1 MVLIVCGDRPFE
13 GIEAVILDKDGTLAQ
28 AEPYLVALAQQR
40 AAFLSLQNPGTYD
53 LLLRTFGLQAAEA
66 PLNGAGLMAVGSRQE
81 NEIAA
86 AAHLA
91 LAGYTWTEARQRVQT
106 AFQQADGNLGN
117 KAAHMPLVPAVKPV
131 LQSLAEQQI
140 PIGILSADSRAN
152 IEAFVAH
159 YRLSPWIQAIRG
171 ADDPPAKPDPHCFQG
186 LCQTLGVSPQATLM
200 IGDAS
205 SDMILARQAG
215 AAGCIGFQGAWKIP
229 PAIDQAD
236 VLVQSWVEIR
246 VFV

>member
-1 MVLIVCGDRPFE
+1 MALIVCGDRPFE
-13 GIEAVILDKDGTLAQ
+13 GTEAVILDKDGTLAH
-28 AEPYLVALAQQR
+28 AEPYLVALAQRR

-53 LLLRTFGLQAAEA
+53 ILLRTFGLQAADA
-66 PLNGAGLMAVGSRQE
+66 PLNGAGLIAVGSRQE

-91 LAGYTWTEARQRVQT
+91 LAGYTWTEARQRVKT
-106 AFQQADGNLGN
+106 AFQQADGKLGD
-117 KAAHMPLVPAVKPV
+117 KAARMPLLEHAQQV
-131 LQSLAEQQI
+131 LQALAQQQI

-152 IEAFVAH
+152 IEAFVAQ

-171 ADDPPAKPDPHCFQG
+171 ADTPPAKPDPRCFQE
-186 LCQTLGVSPQATLM
+186 LCHRLSVSPQATLM

-205 SDMILARQAG
+205 SDMIMARQAG
-215 AAGCIGFQGAWKIP
+215 AAGCIGFQGAWSIP
-229 PAIDQAD
+229 PEIDQAD

-246 VFV
+246 VLN